1 MTPSLPVRVMVT
13 DAWDEVPLQLPSST
27 TLGELKRQALEAT
40 RVTHDPAGYLVK
52 YRGAEVA
59 DQQSLAEAGV
69 VPNAGLIVLARRRQP
84 VR

>member
-1 MTPSLPVRVMVT
+1 MTPLLPVRVMVT
-13 DAWDEVPLQLPSST
+13 DPWDTVPLQLPDST

-40 RVTHDPAGYLVK
+40 RVTRDPAGYLVK
-52 YRGAEVA
+52 YRGAELA
-59 DQQSLAEAGV
+59 DQQSLAQAGV

>member
-1 MTPSLPVRVMVT
+1 MTPLLPVRVMVT
-13 DAWDEVPLQLPSST
+13 DAWDEVPLQLSSST
-27 TLGELKRQALEAT
+27 TLGELKRQALEVT
-40 RVTHDPAGYLVK
+40 RVTRDPAGYLVK

-59 DQQSLAEAGV
+59 DQQSLAEAGI

>member
-1 MTPSLPVRVMVT
+1 MTPLLPVRVMVT
-13 DAWDEVPLQLPSST
+13 DTWDEVPLQLPDST

-40 RVTHDPAGYLVK
+40 RVIRDPAGYLVK
-52 YRGAEVA
+52 FRGAELA

-69 VPNAGLIVLARRRQP
+69 VPNAGLIVLARKRQP

>member
-1 MTPSLPVRVMVT
+1 VTPLLPVRVMVT
-13 DAWDEVPLQLPSST
+13 DAWDEVPLQLPGST

-40 RVTHDPAGYLVK
+40 RVTRDPAGYLVK
-52 YRGAEVA
+52 YRGAELS

-69 VPNAGLIVLARRRQP
+69 VPNAGLIVLARRRRP